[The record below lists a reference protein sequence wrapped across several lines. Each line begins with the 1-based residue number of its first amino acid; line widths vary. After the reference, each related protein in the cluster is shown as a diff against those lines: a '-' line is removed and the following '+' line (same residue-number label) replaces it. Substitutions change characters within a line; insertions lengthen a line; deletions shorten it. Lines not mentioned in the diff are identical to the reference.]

1 MHLARSRFRRVH
13 LHVLD
18 QHPADH
24 ADEEDEPADDG
35 EPDADRG
42 RERDR
47 RNAQEKR
54 PGADDE
60 RPPARRRHVN
70 PQLVGLGVEVD
81 NQLHLLGDHHVVTRG
96 RGPSRIGR
104 PPCLE
109 GGGRRIARRPQLVG
123 VVAAK
128 IQKPR
133 RAQPA
138 ARAVDGEGWV
148 GYVDV
153 SGLLGCRHVQFRILV
168 DAGTRAG
175 RRRITATDI
184 LGAVRAGS
192 LWRLWPPA
200 ILPATFLLS
209 SCEAPGGVSP
219 IFPNPVSPNGQDIYN
234 TYIGISIP
242 AILVFVAVELAL
254 LWVVIKYRRS
264 KQPAG
269 YIPPQIHGNHT
280 LEIAWTLAPLI
291 IVLAIAGY
299 SFAELQK
306 DFQPV
311 SNYDFEVVV
320 SGHQFGWNYTYPEG
334 FTVHQEGTLA
344 GDVTPFVVPVDK
356 LIRLRMQGTDVIH
369 SWWVPAIS
377 GKTDAVPGYDN
388 FTWLKVSQVGT
399 WRGECAELCGAGHST
414 MQIIVQS
421 MNQYDYDRWVR
432 QQLASASPK
441 PS

>member
-1 MHLARSRFRRVH
+1 MSTYRGCLGAATFSFGFYQREEAGPRSA
-13 LHVLD
+13 L
-18 QHPADH
+18 
-24 ADEEDEPADDG
+24 
-35 EPDADRG
+35 
-42 RERDR
+42 
-47 RNAQEKR
+47 
-54 PGADDE
+54 
-60 RPPARRRHVN
+60 
-70 PQLVGLGVEVD
+70 
-81 NQLHLLGDHHVVTRG
+81 
-96 RGPSRIGR
+96 PS
-104 PPCLE
+104 
-109 GGGRRIARRPQLVG
+109 V
-123 VVAAK
+123 
-128 IQKPR
+128 
-133 RAQPA
+133 
-138 ARAVDGEGWV
+138 
-148 GYVDV
+148 
-153 SGLLGCRHVQFRILV
+153 
-168 DAGTRAG
+168 
-175 RRRITATDI
+175 DI

-192 LWRLWPPA
+192 LLRLWPLA

-264 KQPAG
+264 KQPVG
-269 YIPPQIHGNHT
+269 YIPPQIHGNHV
-280 LEIAWTLAPLI
+280 LEIAWTIAPLI
-291 IVLAIAGY
+291 VVLAIAGY

-388 FTWLKVSQVGT
+388 FTWLKVSQVGM